1 MSAQRADHF
10 KTAKVHKKSPQN
22 AGSPASLKSSGYAEK
37 ALQSEARRPYRFI
50 PAPPFPAERG
60 ASQHRGRS
68 SGSGVVPK
76 KTPSRPIGQWP
87 DAQASLLFSVA
98 RYGSGGCARIARASL
113 FAHDAPLCTPRDL
126 ALFCKTPARH
136 SASNT
141 TIPHLSFLV
150 NTHAERVSSRTRSVF
165 HRAARVACSVAPV
178 AFSVLWYSGRGRTLI
193 SVPRLFLPVNRQHN

>member
-150 NTHAERVSSRTRSVF
+150 NTHAERVSSRTQSVF
-165 HRAARVACSVAPV
+165 LRAARVACFIADTQCLSPRRR
-178 AFSVLWYSGRGRTLI
+178 FSPFCG
-193 SVPRLFLPVNRQHN
+193 